1 MFLQVLLLCWLRA
14 IVHYQ
19 YAKGGTMAQAARVRT
34 PNMFPCCVD
43 SLALL
48 LTAALPARARQAMWA
63 QGGLPR
69 FYQGMLPAL
78 VHAPLCRFG
87 DTAANAGAL
96 SLLAYTPLP
105 LPLKTGVASAAAAA
119 WRVAITPLDTVK
131 VVLEVEGFARGSA
144 LLRARVALAGPR
156 TLYAGALG
164 AAAAAAAAHW
174 PWFLTHN
181 ALTARF
187 GGGGG
192 VQGHGHGRGMTLARS
207 AAIGF
212 VASLASDVAANPLR
226 VLKAAVQTAPGEL
239 SYGGAL
245 AGVVAQGG
253 VGALL
258 TRGLGAKLC
267 VNALQGVVF
276 SVLWRVC
283 GDALAARR
291 ARAAAAAPPP
301 RGDVEAQHK
310 GQ

>member
-1 MFLQVLLLCWLRA
+1 
-14 IVHYQ
+14 
-19 YAKGGTMAQAARVRT
+19 
-34 PNMFPCCVD
+34 
-43 SLALL
+43 
-48 LTAALPARARQAMWA
+48 MWA

-69 FYQGMLPAL
+69 FYQGLLPAL
-78 VHAPLCRFG
+78 VQAPLCRFG

-96 SLLAYTPLP
+96 SLLAHTPLP

-144 LLRARVALAGPR
+144 LLGARVAHSGLR

-187 GGGGG
+187 GG
-192 VQGHGHGRGMTLARS
+192 VQPQGHGRGGTLARS
-207 AAIGF
+207 AGIGF
-212 VASLASDVAANPLR
+212 VASLTSDVAANPLR

-239 SYGGAL
+239 SYGDAL
-245 AGVVAQGG
+245 AGVLAQGG
-253 VGALL
+253 VSALL

-291 ARAAAAAPPP
+291 ERAAAPLL